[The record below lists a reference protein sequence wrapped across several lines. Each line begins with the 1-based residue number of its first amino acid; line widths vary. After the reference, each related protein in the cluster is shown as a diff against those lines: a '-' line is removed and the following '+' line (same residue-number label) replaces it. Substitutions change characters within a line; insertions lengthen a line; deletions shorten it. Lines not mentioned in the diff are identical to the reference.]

1 MKRATL
7 AAALAAAMLS
17 GTAYAATTELK
28 IYKQPDFRG
37 ASQTIKGQVDNL
49 TGGFGRG
56 VSSMVV
62 RGGHWEVCTND
73 HFKGDCYVLAPGEY
87 PRLDDTLDRRIVS
100 IRFLGNDERH
110 ARRAYR
116 GEARREARAE
126 RREEWREQ
134 RREQRYVQ
142 GAVDLYGRPEFRGR
156 SVRIERNSDHL
167 GDSNFDGRASSVIV
181 HQGVWQLCS
190 EPRFEGICR
199 TYEPGQYAYLAELDD
214 RVSSMRRI
222 R

>member
-1 MKRATL
+1 MKRAAL
-7 AAALAAAMLS
+7 FAAVAAMLA

-28 IYKQPDFRG
+28 VYKQPDFRG
-37 ASQTIKGQVDNL
+37 PSQTIKGQVDNL
-49 TGGFGRG
+49 EGGFARG

-62 RGGHWEVCTND
+62 SGGHWEVCTND

-116 GEARREARAE
+116 GEARREAREE
-126 RREEWREQ
+126 RREE
-134 RREQRYVQ
+134 RRERRYVQ

-167 GDSNFDGRASSVIV
+167 GDSDFDGRASSVIV
-181 HQGVWQLCS
+181 HHGVWQLCS
-190 EPRFEGICR
+190 EPGFEGICR